1 MERCHMTLACWS
13 VGAAGAVSAVPREGN
28 ATGESPCS
36 RVRKGESLNGG
47 R

>member
-13 VGAAGAVSAVPREGN
+13 VGAAGAAVPREGN
-28 ATGESPCS
+28 ATSESPCS

>member
-13 VGAAGAVSAVPREGN
+13 VGAAGAAVGVPREGN